1 MRDALS
7 LSPARAL
14 ILVAVFFAVGGF
26 TALFALL
33 ACQYILRF
41 HGGID
46 QPAKHGIATQTSL
59 RLGGVFI
66 ITYWLAELLIL
77 TEIAGQGLNLD
88 LTRVSLAY
96 CAGLFALGLY
106 SDLKGDVSPT
116 FRFVTMFILACLAL
130 LLRPT
135 LLLAPVGVA
144 WIDPWLLEP
153 ERAAFV
159 FTALALTFLP
169 NAFNTADGAN
179 GLVSG
184 ISMIVLL
191 ALTPFMNFPLD
202 LVHLIIASLGLF
214 LVLNLFTGRFFLG
227 DSGAYLC
234 GAVVGF
240 ALIYVSNRH
249 QVPVWYLVALIFYPV
264 FDLIFAMCRRLILLR
279 SPLNPDDEH
288 LHNLLFALLSP
299 RVRSPRF
306 ANTVTG
312 VSLAVFF
319 SGVPGYLFSTE
330 SEPRNW
336 GLVLLFQSLTY
347 LVLWWILFRQH
358 LKDRQSKQAES
369 A

>member
-7 LSPARAL
+7 LSPRRAL
-14 ILVAVFFAVGGF
+14 ILVAVFFAVGGIA
-26 TALFALL
+26 ALFALL
-33 ACQYILRF
+33 ACQYILSF
-41 HGGID
+41 HGGVD
-46 QPAKHGIATQTSL
+46 QPQKHGISNHTSL

-66 ITYWLAELLIL
+66 ITYWLAELLIR

-106 SDLKGDVSPT
+106 SDLKGDVSPS
-116 FRFVTMFILACLAL
+116 FRFVTMFILACIAL

-159 FTALALTFLP
+159 FTAFALTFLP

-184 ISMIVLL
+184 ISMVVLL
-191 ALTPFMNFPLD
+191 ALAPFMNFPVD

-214 LVLNLFTGRFFLG
+214 LVLNLWTGRFFLG

-240 ALIYVSNRH
+240 ALIYVSNQH
-249 QVPVWYLVALIFYPV
+249 QIPVWYLVALIFYPV
-264 FDLIFAMCRRLILLR
+264 FDLVFAMFRRLILLR
-279 SPLNPDDEH
+279 SPLSPDDEH
-288 LHNLLFALLSP
+288 LHNLLFAVLRP

-312 VSLAVFF
+312 VSLALLFA
-319 SGVPGYLFSTE
+319 GVPWYLFTTDA
-330 SEPRNW
+330 EPRNW
-336 GLVLLFQSLTY
+336 GLVLLLQSLTY
-347 LVLWWILFRQH
+347 LALWWFSFRQQ
-358 LKDRQSKQAES
+358 LKDRRLEQAES